1 MQCISDYVEEWFKDR
16 LLTNSEFSLMTDETS
31 DMSDQAEL
39 SIFVAYGDSD
49 T

>member
-1 MQCISDYVEEWFKDR
+1 MQCISDYVEEGFKDR

-31 DMSDQAEL
+31 DMSDQAEI